1 MSIKYKSNLQAVLS
15 KIKDNKNNAL
25 EEIGIDL
32 SPKVS
37 QKAPVDTGEL
47 RDSVGYEVGSD
58 EVIIGAQ
65 AKHSVYV
72 ELGTSK
78 APAQPFLETTVMDNV
93 GTIEKIINEN
103 MSKNGG

>member
-15 KIKDNKNNAL
+15 KIEDNKINSL
-25 EEIGIDL
+25 EEIGEQL
-32 SPKVS
+32 STKAS

-47 RDSVGYEVGSD
+47 RDSVGYEVESD
-58 EVIIGAQ
+58 AATIGAT
-65 AKHSVYV
+65 AKHAPYV

-103 MSKNGG
+103 MSKM